1 MEEIEQ
7 KNGED
12 RKSFMLRVAAVYIAL
27 HWPEGLVM
35 YDGAECDGYCVADDC
50 LSAAEFNT

>member
-12 RKSFMLRVAAVYIAL
+12 RKSFMLRVAAEYITL